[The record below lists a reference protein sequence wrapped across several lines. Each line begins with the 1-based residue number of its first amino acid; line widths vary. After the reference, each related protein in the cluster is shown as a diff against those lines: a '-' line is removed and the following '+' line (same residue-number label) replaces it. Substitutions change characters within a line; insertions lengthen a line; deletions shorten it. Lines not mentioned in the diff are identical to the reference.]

1 MLLRETIRRY
11 LISYRY
17 HARPIYRKYPRPDF
31 AESNR
36 RPPQYPFP
44 NFNPM
49 SHKLHTLLFLIPL
62 GLSPAAPA
70 KKTSDTPAATANFD
84 WSTPEA
90 RSLQTAWK
98 QAQFRFTPAVK
109 NAYLAAV
116 ATAANH
122 ELTTSGQELPADF
135 LAWVAGDPV
144 VAATVCGARSPARAL
159 VALRSLELDL
169 GAEEVRHKHTQLA
182 LAMAVVYAANGAAD
196 KADRSTS
203 STTSDLGVSLAPR
216 NLLAL
221 SIPPCPLKPV
231 NTHPTDRPL
240 DVNDHIINFFDGRT
254 VEADKRIESTD
265 AKGKKV
271 VTTEKRPRPM
281 AACDVMASAKLQD
294 EFNAY
299 MKSKGQ
305 KVEVHCGDHIIYP
318 ESHDAVKGPDAK
330 PILEAYHLFKAAYE
344 AKGLLPAQRDA
355 QPTLAETC
363 AWLIRNDTH
372 PLPAGV
378 KRKWDHW
385 PLFPLNSPW
394 PVLTFLAQ
402 SRQPLRECEDIFA
415 RYRDK
420 GEFHGYG
427 EYIGAIAQQF
437 DFQSARRLAPY
448 DFSYGTFQMMLK
460 DGGVCGTMANL
471 CARSNQALGIPSCT
485 AGQPGHCALVSFSH
499 DDKKDI
505 YQLVGG
511 QFVTG
516 GPDKTTPHLTWI
528 FGDDS
533 GRRGM
538 VYPMAT
544 AWAINHGFQ
553 PFLDS
558 ILAWELFRKL
568 PQSEQKSHGMPLLE
582 SGLALNPY
590 NFMLVESA
598 QSLAATP
605 QEQLTFWHGF
615 SSLLAAE
622 TKDGCPK
629 DGIFPETVR
638 EKMFHQIAAEP
649 LPSNKAEIAS
659 IAAMMETE
667 KCADAEAWLKYQS
680 ALHGFV
686 AVRTQVAD
694 VLKAAVTG
702 SRTPQSCDL
711 LAGRIGAVAKEIKT
725 PKDKASWAQGLLET
739 IIGHEEYLPAGA
751 KKNAKKKQDPCAAL
765 IFKLAGKDAEAKARE
780 AALKKETSTEAGRD
794 LSK

>member
-1 MLLRETIRRY
+1 MTHKFLTVFFLLP
-11 LISYRY
+11 
-17 HARPIYRKYPRPDF
+17 H
-31 AESNR
+31 
-36 RPPQYPFP
+36 
-44 NFNPM
+44 
-49 SHKLHTLLFLIPL
+49 
-62 GLSPAAPA
+62 GL
-70 KKTSDTPAATANFD
+70 AATPTRKTVAPPPAVAATD

-90 RSLQTAWK
+90 RVLQAAWK
-98 QAQFRFTPAVK
+98 QAQFRFTPPVK
-109 NAYLAAV
+109 TAYLKMV
-116 ATAANH
+116 ATAANR
-122 ELTTSGQELPADF
+122 ELTASGQELPADF
-135 LAWVAGDPV
+135 LAWVNHDPV
-144 VAATVCGARSPARAL
+144 VAATVCGARVSPAKVL
-159 VALRSLELDL
+159 VALRSLEIDL
-169 GAEEVRHKHTQLA
+169 GAEEVRHRHTQLA
-182 LAMAVVYAANGAAD
+182 LAMAVVYAAGGAAD

-203 STTSDLGVSLAPR
+203 STTSDLGVGLAPR
-216 NLLAL
+216 GLLDL
-221 SIPPCPLKPV
+221 RIPPCPLKPV

-240 DVNDHIINFFDGRT
+240 DVNDHIINFFESRT
-254 VEADKRIESTD
+254 VAAEKRVAATD

-281 AACDVMASAKLQD
+281 AACDVMASTKLQD

-305 KVEVHCGDHIIYP
+305 NVEVHCGDHIIFP
-318 ESHDAVKGPDAK
+318 DSHDAVKGPEGK
-330 PILEAYHLFKAAYE
+330 PILDAFHLFKSAYE
-344 AKGLLPAQRDA
+344 AKGLLPAARDA
-355 QPTLAETC
+355 QPSVAETC

-372 PLPAGV
+372 SLPAGV

-385 PLFPLNSPW
+385 PLFPLNAPW
-394 PVLTFLAQ
+394 PVLAFLAQ

-485 AGQPGHCALVSFSH
+485 AGQPGHCALVSYSF
-499 DDKKDI
+499 DGQKNI

-544 AWAINHGFQ
+544 AWAVNHGFQ
-553 PFLDS
+553 AFLDS
-558 ILAWELFRKL
+558 ILAWNLFRML
-568 PQSEQKSHGMPLLE
+568 PESERKAHGMALVE
-582 SGLALNPY
+582 SGLAINPY

-598 QSLAATP
+598 QALAATP
-605 QEQLTFWHGF
+605 QEQLAFWHDFNG
-615 SSLLAAE
+615 LIAAE

-629 DGIFPETVR
+629 DGIYVDTVR
-638 EKMFHQIAAEP
+638 EKMFHQIAAGP
-649 LPSNKAEIAS
+649 LPSNKSEIAD
-659 IAAMMETE
+659 IAAMMESE
-667 KCADAEAWLKYQS
+667 QCADAEAWLKYQS
-680 ALHGFV
+680 ALKGLAV
-686 AVRTQVAD
+686 VRTQVAD
-694 VLKAAVTG
+694 ALKAAVSG

-711 LAGRIGAVAKEIKT
+711 LAGRIGAVAKAIT
-725 PKDKASWAQGLLET
+725 PPKDKSSWARGLLET

-751 KKNAKKKQDPCAAL
+751 KKTAKKKQDPCAAV

-780 AALKKETSTEAGRD
+780 AALKKETTTAAGQD
-794 LSK
+794 LSKKNPQ